1 MKMTSPT
8 SPTRSRASPRQ
19 AASPKSTDYAKGQVS
34 LAKEVKTSLRRLFTT
49 SSSGNSVHANPAD
62 TTAHSSSYEHSSSQK
77 TMSATEIV
85 NASVA
90 GQRRKT
96 NPVLKRQP
104 FIKHAAKCCSVN
116 GLCKKGSG
124 GYVPP
129 VPHPL
134 LEAQKSQSKPS
145 SRRGSLK
152 ERVRQTCRRISQRL
166 SMRGSTCS
174 VIEINEED

>member
-1 MKMTSPT
+1 MTSPA
-8 SPTRSRASPRQ
+8 RSRA
-19 AASPKSTDYAKGQVS
+19 ATPKSTDDAKGRVS
-34 LAKEVKTSLRRLFTT
+34 LAKGLKTSLRHLFST
-49 SSSGNSVHANPAD
+49 SSENGVHAPSD
-62 TTAHSSSYEHSSSQK
+62 TTAHSSSSYEHSSLQR
-77 TMSATEIV
+77 TMSAAEIV

-96 NPVLKRQP
+96 HPVLKRQP
-104 FIKHAAKCCSVN
+104 SIKYAAKRCSVN
-116 GLCKKGSG
+116 GLRKKGSG